1 MRINKWLWGLWVAM
15 IISMLLRRQ
24 ADTYMIVALII
35 IPILI
40 VLLDLHEE
48 IAILIEENKH
58 QRKFVMDRYNIL
70 SERMNDVNNQ
80 VEKRLVV
87 DFAEFAQSSSQA
99 PAGESTRMPP
109 ESSKSRK
116 RRLKKRRQEEQ
127 PKSVT
132 PLPDF
137 NEMTE
142 KPEGEAPPPEDPS
155 QS

>member
-24 ADTYMIVALII
+24 ADTYMIVTLII

-48 IAILIEENKH
+48 VAVLKEENKH
-58 QRKFVMDRYNIL
+58 QRKFVMDRYNVL
-70 SERMNDVNNQ
+70 SERMTDVANQ

-87 DFAEFAQSSSQA
+87 DFAEFAQNNPQQTG
-99 PAGESTRMPP
+99 GETPRLPP
-109 ESSKSRK
+109 EERK
-116 RRLKKRRQEEQ
+116 ARRKLKKRRRPKQERN
-127 PKSVT
+127 VT

-137 NEMTE
+137 SDMAE
-142 KPEGEAPPPEDPS
+142 KPAEPGESTPESTPKV
-155 QS
+155 